1 MAGSGNYVVE
11 AELLSCSLR
20 LILLKYDSISA
31 KAIRKT
37 IAWYSHPD
45 DRKSRAIH
53 MTQNFAQGGYFLQY
67 KATFRLDC
75 GIPC

>member
-1 MAGSGNYVVE
+1 MANSGNYVVE

-45 DRKSRAIH
+45 RKSRAIH

-67 KATFRLDC
+67 KAVFRFGC
-75 GIPC
+75 AIPC